1 MDPRAPSLSTLSALL
16 RHARRHRARVWAAS
30 ACSVLNKLLD
40 IAPEILIGI
49 AVDVVARREQSFVA
63 GLGITDP
70 LQQLYLLGALTLLI
84 WVCESLFE
92 YLYLVL
98 WRDLAQRIQHGSDR
112 QGAVFQRQAGVLGLR
127 AFLRPGLPH
136 QASQQG

>member
-70 LQQLYLLGALTLLI
+70 LQQL
-84 WVCESLFE
+84 
-92 YLYLVL
+92 
-98 WRDLAQRIQHGSDR
+98 
-112 QGAVFQRQAGVLGLR
+112 
-127 AFLRPGLPH
+127 
-136 QASQQG
+136 